1 MLPNRISSETA
12 ITPAEL
18 KVSAQKIKDLRLS
31 ATASAVEIG
40 RELLRVKEKLPHGI
54 FVKWVERA
62 CEFKIRTA
70 QDLMKLARE
79 AETDA
84 KLVALMVP
92 STLRVYLSKKT
103 PPSVREAIRQRLEN
117 GERVS
122 RSDLHSQIAD
132 IRAKAGAETGAPPAR
147 EGFSSSFLSPGLRGP
162 VDGRRSDGG
171 GDKARKVAEL
181 LLSRLSAEDYDQ
193 IMDGTS
199 WEVWNR
205 VFVWMRAARGAQ
217 TGEAEPA
224 LSSAP
229 APSLA
234 IADMPSAKLQ

>member
-1 MLPNRISSETA
+1 MLPSRNSSEIA

-18 KVSAQKIKDLRLS
+18 KVSAQKIRDLRLS
-31 ATASAVEIG
+31 ATESAVEIG
-40 RELLRVKEKLPHGI
+40 RELIRIKEKLPHGI

-79 AETDA
+79 AESDA

-103 PPSVREAIRQRLEN
+103 PASVRDAIRQRLEN

-132 IRAKAGAETGAPPAR
+132 IQAKAGAAAALPVR
-147 EGFSSSFLSPGLRGP
+147 EGFSSSFLAPGLRGS
-162 VDGRRSDGG
+162 VDGRRCDGG

-205 VFVWMRAARGAQ
+205 AFVWMRAARDAE
-217 TGEAEPA
+217 TGKVEPA

-229 APSLA
+229 ATPSLA